1 MKKILIVCMSAL
13 LLCGCGKK
21 QKDDPAVTPD
31 TRESAPI
38 TQIDFTQADAEK
50 LLTKAVA
57 DHCGQVSCKVTS
69 VRISGSDI
77 IGVYT
82 YSSGT
87 DEKSADVVLHNVSVS
102 PADKT
107 VYTCD
112 RSEFKDNLPDID
124 GGKKD
129 EKSDD
134 QKTDGKDKEGS
145 EEDSKS
151 HEKGNYDLPAEVD
164 ESDESARDD
173 QKVYDENG
181 VQIWRIYSYK
191 GTIEF
196 TGTYSGDS
204 KFIIQIMDLK
214 QNVKGEP
221 VNIKTAGDIDASMKL
236 DEEGYYYVKIE
247 AVGGWS
253 LYWNRIYE

>member
-1 MKKILIVCMSAL
+1 MIELRSICKNYQTGDNV
-13 LLCGCGKK
+13 
-21 QKDDPAVTPD
+21 V
-31 TRESAPI
+31 
-38 TQIDFTQADAEK
+38 
-50 LLTKAVA
+50 KA
-57 DHCGQVSCKVTS
+57 
-69 VRISGSDI
+69 
-77 IGVYT
+77 
-82 YSSGT
+82 
-87 DEKSADVVLHNVSVS
+87 LHNVSVS

-124 GGKKD
+124 GGRQD

-204 KFIIQIMDLK
+204 KFLMRRATTTSRLRLSADGRSTGTESMNEEIPHSQLHICREGK
-214 QNVKGEP
+214 QFRLFSFFV
-221 VNIKTAGDIDASMKL
+221 M
-236 DEEGYYYVKIE
+236 
-247 AVGGWS
+247 
-253 LYWNRIYE
+253 RIPRVFA